1 MIMKNYAIGTLLLIL
16 VACATWMSHASNQ
29 LSRAYIRER
38 ALALKA
44 SNLEAVHD
52 STRNLARE
60 NARVAKL
67 LGDSL
72 RAYEKRVVQQ
82 DQPADPLDSAARITR
97 SAMYSL
103 GFKVGEFIGKLTKPR
118 RDTVPFHIRQDPYT
132 VDATVSHP
140 PVGDSVTLAVTV
152 ALDTIPMTVRVG
164 CRDTGDAGIRAAS
177 VMLTAPPWAT
187 VRFGDVQQDPGIC
200 NPPPVTQ
207 QPPGGRRLFSWAPVA
222 LSVGRT
228 IGPGPNGWTAQ
239 LGTAI
244 VFGAR

>member
-1 MIMKNYAIGTLLLIL
+1 MMIRNYAIGTLALIL
-16 VACATWMSHASNQ
+16 VACASWMKYTSDQLASAHAS
-29 LSRAYIRER
+29 ER
-38 ALALKA
+38 RIALKA

-97 SAMYSL
+97 SAMYRL
-103 GFKVGEFIGKLTKPR
+103 GFNVGEFIGKLTKPR

-132 VDATVSHP
+132 VYATVSHP

-164 CRDTGDAGIRAAS
+164 CRVTGDAGIRAAS

-187 VRFGDVQQDPGIC
+187 VRFDDVQQDPGIC
-200 NPPPVTQ
+200 NPSVTQ

-228 IGPGPNGWTAQ
+228 IGPGPNSWTAQ

>member
-1 MIMKNYAIGTLLLIL
+1 MMIRNYAFGTLLLIL

-52 STRNLARE
+52 TTRNLARE
-60 NARVAKL
+60 NAHVAKL

-82 DQPADPLDSAARITR
+82 AQPADPLDSADGISR
-97 SAMYSL
+97 SAMYGM
-103 GFKVGEFIGKLTKPR
+103 GFKLGEFFGKLTKPF
-118 RDTVPFHIRQDPYT
+118 RDTVPFHLRQEPYT
-132 VDATVSHP
+132 VNATVSRP
-140 PVGDSVTLAVTV
+140 PVGDSVTLAVIV
-152 ALDTIPMTVRVG
+152 ALDTIPMTVRIG
-164 CRDTGDAGIRAAS
+164 CRDPGDAGTRVAS
-177 VMLTAPPWAT
+177 VMLTTPPWAV

-200 NPPPVTQ
+200 NPRVWEDSPA
-207 QPPGGRRLFSWAPVA
+207 RRHLVSWAPVA